1 MLSHKQIRKN
11 PSEVCNKMIPCD
23 HLNEHNMSKKHKANI
38 VQMRIKKQ
46 HNYSVCS
53 KGVFI
58 YGMNLFPDDFQSPKS
73 SMLQKMLNL
82 ICRTSSW

>member
-1 MLSHKQIRKN
+1 MLFQMKENAQSRAANEKSF
-11 PSEVCNKMIPCD
+11 PCEVCNKMIPCD

-46 HNYSVCS
+46 NNYSVCS

-58 YGMNLFPDDFQSPKS
+58 YGMNLS
-73 SMLQKMLNL
+73 
-82 ICRTSSW
+82 T